1 MCILQRVADQESIQT
16 IADSRVLAAMSHPV
30 RRRLLDVLTVDGPST
45 VTMLA
50 QRTGEA
56 IGNVSHHLKVLNHAA
71 LVEEAAELARDRR
84 EKWWRVAS
92 LTRRWSSTS
101 FQSDPASVAVAEA
114 AASLNLE
121 HQVSK
126 ARAWLAQAETADPT
140 WVDAAFSTDTWLQL
154 SCDELK
160 ELSEQIIALLAG
172 WRGRES
178 LDDGAERA
186 TVFLFA
192 RGMPAAP

>member
-1 MCILQRVADQESIQT
+1 
-16 IADSRVLAAMSHPV
+16 
-30 RRRLLDVLTVDGPST
+30 
-45 VTMLA
+45 
-50 QRTGEA
+50 
-56 IGNVSHHLKVLNHAA
+56 
-71 LVEEAAELARDRR
+71 
-84 EKWWRVAS
+84 
-92 LTRRWSSTS
+92 
-101 FQSDPASVAVAEA
+101 
-114 AASLNLE
+114 
-121 HQVSK
+121 
-126 ARAWLAQAETADPT
+126 
-140 WVDAAFSTDTWLQL
+140 VDAAFSTDTWLQL